1 MKYISKFRIL
11 KYNINIFNCKYH
23 LSEIEANLLY
33 IGSSQKI
40 TEYFLA
46 AILYRGIICQENN
59 LLCLPIIKNI
69 YKQNA
74 ENLNSKIK
82 RIQKK
87 ENMISN
93 NVPIDISKELF
104 SIRKNISNRIYFVPK
119 RDSLI
124 RER

>member
-1 MKYISKFRIL
+1 MKYVSKFRIL

-23 LSEIEANLLY
+23 LSAIEANLLY
-33 IGSSQKI
+33 IGSSLKI

-74 ENLNSKIK
+74 RKFEFKS
-82 RIQKK
+82 QK
-87 ENMISN
+87 
-93 NVPIDISKELF
+93 DIEE
-104 SIRKNISNRIYFVPK
+104 RKYDK
-119 RDSLI
+119 Q
-124 RER
+124 